1 MANWAMIHSPTVQL
15 PASGPLTPEPEAE
28 AEAEAGAKQ
37 EASSAVAKNQ
47 ANILEVSNTK
57 TYLWSQL
64 LLT

>member
-28 AEAEAGAKQ
+28 AEAGAKQ
-37 EASSAVAKNQ
+37 EASNAVARNQ